1 MLNDV
6 SLRMRLFTF
15 AIGLSLGLVFGPTAA
30 LSARPFDAGTG
41 PVTAF
46 AVVGILAMVLVS
58 NVMIGLTYLDTFRF
72 WEQVVIGS
80 QEIVAGTVST
90 VSVPGRVL
98 THRISRG
105 RPHFSILGG
114 RQAGAGLVLPVTVVG
129 DGPPRRVAL
138 LSPVLPALQ
147 HRDAPLVVALHPE
160 RPEVGV
166 LDDRVSVADVAAA
179 ARDPRWADRL
189 PTNLSTGGG
198 GWALVACG
206 VAGALLAGVPVFA
219 LLT

>member
-6 SLRMRLFTF
+6 SRRTRLYTF
-15 AIGLSLGLVFGPTAA
+15 VMGLSVGLVFGPLVATI
-30 LSARPFDAGTG
+30 ARPLDVGTG
-41 PVTAF
+41 SVIAFPVA
-46 AVVGILAMVLVS
+46 AIVVMVLAS
-58 NVMIGLTYLDTFRF
+58 NVMFASLYLDTFRF

-114 RQAGAGLVLPVTVVG
+114 RQAGEGLLLPVTVVG

-138 LSPVLPALQ
+138 LAPVLPALQ

-166 LDDRVSVADVAAA
+166 LDDRVGVADLEAAA
-179 ARDPRWADRL
+179 HDPRWADRL
-189 PTNLSTGGG
+189 PTNGSTAG
-198 GWALVACG
+198 GWGKLVACG
-206 VAGALLAGVPVFA
+206 LAGALVAGVPVFA

>member
-6 SLRMRLFTF
+6 SLRTRLYTF
-15 AIGLSLGLVFGPTAA
+15 VVGLSVGLVCGPLAA
-30 LSARPFDAGTG
+30 TIARPFDVGTG
-41 PVTAF
+41 SVIA
-46 AVVGILAMVLVS
+46 VLVAAIVVLLLAS
-58 NVMIGLTYLDTFRF
+58 NVMFALMYLDTFRF

-80 QEIVAGTVST
+80 QEILAGTVST

-98 THRISRG
+98 AHRISRG

-114 RQAGAGLVLPVTVVG
+114 RQAGEGLVLPVTVVG

-138 LSPVLPALQ
+138 LAPVLPALR
-147 HRDAPLVVALHPE
+147 HHGAPLVVALHPE

-166 LDDRVSVADVAAA
+166 LDDRVSAADLAAA

-189 PTNLSTGGG
+189 PTNGSTAG
-198 GWALVACG
+198 GWGKLVLCGLAGALVA
-206 VAGALLAGVPVFA
+206 GVPAFA